1 MYYVL
6 SIMYQGRIK
15 IFFFF
20 LFFIYYI
27 LHTTYYAYAVTLSN
41 DTYIIQT
48 NDINLQ
54 PKASSVITP
63 QPESKAL
70 PAPEPRQKPFSFYV
84 SSTLV
89 DFGEITPTDPTTRTT
104 NIRINSGDISGFS
117 LFALTDHELQ
127 SENKK
132 IIPDTTCDN
141 GSCNVKYGSSW
152 DSILTYGFGYRYDS
166 TTDFMQ
172 FPNQAKGHLLSPI
185 LFDKSSKERQTTIT
199 YKTNIS
205 TSQDIGLYTNTLS
218 LIAVPDF

>member
-1 MYYVL
+1 MKNRAQL
-6 SIMYQGRIK
+6 
-15 IFFFF
+15 FFFF
-20 LFFIYYI
+20 LISYLLFLISV
-27 LHTTYYAYAVTLSN
+27 ASASAATLSN

-54 PKASSVITP
+54 QKTSSVITP
-63 QPESKAL
+63 QPESK
-70 PAPEPRQKPFSFYV
+70 PSPTPEPLPKPFSFSL
-84 SSTLV
+84 SSTLI

-104 NIRINSGDISGFS
+104 TVRINSGDTSGFS

-141 GSCNVKYGSSW
+141 GSCSIKYGSNW

-172 FPNQAKGHLLSPI
+172 LPNQAKGHLLSPI
-185 LFDKSSKERQTTIT
+185 LFDKSSKEIQTTIT

-205 TSQDIGLYTNTLS
+205 TSQDIGLYTNTLQ